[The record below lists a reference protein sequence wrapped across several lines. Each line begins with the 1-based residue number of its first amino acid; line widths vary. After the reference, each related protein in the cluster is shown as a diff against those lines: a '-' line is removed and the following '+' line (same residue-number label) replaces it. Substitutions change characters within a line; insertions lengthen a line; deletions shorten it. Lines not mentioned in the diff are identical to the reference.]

1 MKKNLA
7 YTIGIEV
14 EQFLTFDKALWP
26 ASFVDGLPHDGDQ
39 LLAEFRGK
47 PFDNVY
53 EAVYSVKAEMAFH
66 TERLAG
72 KAEFLRTDWIEKD
85 DQYSK
90 VMRSIARKVGLR
102 KERISWENLYGHEIS
117 RKNYTHHSAGMHIS
131 VKKEVVHKLDNGRTL
146 VEAKVL
152 DYPEIF
158 RKIEKEFKEEI
169 TASERVMGF
178 YEVKSDGRVEYRS
191 LPSSLIH
198 LNDFAQ
204 RLNKALTEE

>member
-1 MKKNLA
+1 MQKNLN

-14 EQFLTFDKALWP
+14 EQFITFNGDLWP
-26 ASFVDGLPHDGDQ
+26 ASFIDGLPHDDDQ

-47 PFDNVY
+47 PFDSVY
-53 EAVYSVKAEMAFH
+53 EAVYSVKAEMTFH
-66 TERLAG
+66 TERLAD
-72 KAEFLRTDWIEKD
+72 KIEFLQTDWIEKD
-85 DQYSK
+85 DNYSRA
-90 VMRSIARKVGLR
+90 MRAVARKAGLH
-102 KERISWENLYGHEIS
+102 KQRISWENLYGHEIS
-117 RKNYTHHSAGMHIS
+117 SKNYTHHSAGMHIS

-169 TASERVMGF
+169 TASQRVMGF
-178 YEVKSDGRVEYRS
+178 YEVKPDGRVEYRS

-204 RLNKALTEE
+204 RLNKTLTEE